1 MRVSIF
7 TIDERE
13 EESNEDDE
21 EEEEQSEHIPIP
33 TESDILLTDQNY
45 FDLDERSVRENS
57 FGGENLLRSLWVFK
71 CVAHH

>member
-7 TIDERE
+7 TIEEKE
-13 EESNEDDE
+13 EESNEDDEE

-57 FGGENLLRSLWVFK
+57 FGGENLLRSL
-71 CVAHH
+71 

>member
-13 EESNEDDE
+13 EESNEDDD
-21 EEEEQSEHIPIP
+21 EEEQSEHIPIP

-57 FGGENLLRSLWVFK
+57 FGGENLLRSL
-71 CVAHH
+71 